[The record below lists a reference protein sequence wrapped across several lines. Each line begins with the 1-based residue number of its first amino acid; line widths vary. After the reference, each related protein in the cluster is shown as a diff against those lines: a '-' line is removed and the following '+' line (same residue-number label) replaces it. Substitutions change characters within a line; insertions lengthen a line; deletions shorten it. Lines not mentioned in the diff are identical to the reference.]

1 MNLEAN
7 IMLSTGI
14 SSSRVHFRCVR
25 FMGCTSEKLW
35 FWATIC
41 HHVGAPKLPHPRLPL
56 ASLIGKG
63 IDWCPGPANNGKVDA
78 RGLFDFDFEMWLNNT
93 VFAVLFV
100 IFRGNFLGVSFIH
113 LNGLDR
119 SPFASH
125 PHLTRTLNYL
135 QSACGYWRHHVL
147 LNHPN
152 CLRNHRRCGPPG
164 PATNL
169 KPPSHW
175 INGSTWK
182 LEKFVQLTNRVKCEL
197 AIKKRFSSRPRSKSP
212 ATKQNAYL
220 ARPESRID
228 HILWY
233 KYNTVCSKFTFTEL
247 PKFCG
252 VTIQFACS
260 KAFRLKASNLDITS
274 QKALWQVLTRVD
286 KVDVAHALHCICTI
300 NPCALSIPA
309 WRLCCCGWRGCSKSP
324 RSCLSF
330 SPINDP
336 MGVEPWSSD
345 SLERDSPETSISSS
359 AIAWSMGY
367 SGRFVL
373 IKRTSQKKRRKQTS
387 TCTQK
392 KWKTFCSFSNFILPL

>member
-1 MNLEAN
+1 M
-7 IMLSTGI
+7 
-14 SSSRVHFRCVR
+14 
-25 FMGCTSEKLW
+25 
-35 FWATIC
+35 
-41 HHVGAPKLPHPRLPL
+41 HVGYLTSTSRCG
-56 ASLIGKG
+56 STI
-63 IDWCPGPANNGKVDA
+63 
-78 RGLFDFDFEMWLNNT
+78 
-93 VFAVLFV
+93 
-100 IFRGNFLGVSFIH
+100 
-113 LNGLDR
+113 
-119 SPFASH
+119 
-125 PHLTRTLNYL
+125 PHLPSCLLFSGVTSSEVQGVIHPPEWSWSFPIWTRTLNYL

-152 CLRNHRRCGPPG
+152 CLRNHRRCGPPA

-220 ARPESRID
+220 ARPESGID

-286 KVDVAHALHCICTI
+286 KVDIAHALHCICTI
-300 NPCALSIPA
+300 NPCALSIA
-309 WRLCCCGWRGCSKSP
+309 CLTTVLLRLKRLQQIATKLLELLSNQRSNGCRTMKLWFPGKGFSWNLHQFICHCLVDGIFRQVCSHQKNISK
-324 RSCLSF
+324 
-330 SPINDP
+330 
-336 MGVEPWSSD
+336 EPK
-345 SLERDSPETSISSS
+345 ETNI
-359 AIAWSMGY
+359 Y
-367 SGRFVL
+367 P
-373 IKRTSQKKRRKQTS
+373 KRMK
-387 TCTQK
+387 
-392 KWKTFCSFSNFILPL
+392 NLPFF